1 VSCCVAWGKDPAV
14 IYLPVTSSTA
24 GTSLLLGVTGDV
36 GATRQLIEHA
46 LDRAAPGAV
55 DEIVPLDQYVAGG
68 VYPFR
73 AASWIIDAL
82 AALALVLTISGIYG
96 VLSYVVGQRTR
107 ELAIRMAV
115 GATTAGL
122 ARLVLGQALRLS
134 GLGIAAGAVL
144 VAGLASLIGLRIP
157 FVNLLDAPVYAAS
170 LSTVLLTALVAS
182 AVPAW
187 RGARVDPMAS
197 LRRE

>member
-1 VSCCVAWGKDPAV
+1 
-14 IYLPVTSSTA
+14 VTSSTS

-170 LSTVLLTALVAS
+170 LSTVLVTALVAS